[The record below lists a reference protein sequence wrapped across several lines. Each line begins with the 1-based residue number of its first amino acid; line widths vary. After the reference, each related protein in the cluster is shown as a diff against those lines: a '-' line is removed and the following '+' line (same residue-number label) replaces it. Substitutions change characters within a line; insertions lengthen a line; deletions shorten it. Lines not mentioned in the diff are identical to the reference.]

1 MTLLLDRTAWRTALA
16 AGAWLA
22 VLAAN
27 TVHAASLV
35 VQTLDAQHRP
45 IADALVYLVAEQ
57 PAATMASPAEGKI
70 DQVDR
75 DFTPPVSAVQVG
87 ATVHFPNSD
96 NIRHHV
102 YSFSTPR
109 TFEIRLYSGI
119 PAEPIVFDRP
129 GLVVLGCNIHDHMI
143 AWLYISPSEHFALSD
158 AQGRISVADLPDGV
172 YRVHAW
178 HRDWPVSAH
187 LETVT
192 LAAGEQRELALR
204 LGHDYPQP
212 AATHDPGASP

>member
-1 MTLLLDRTAWRTALA
+1 MRRSAWCTALA
-16 AGAWLA
+16 GALL
-22 VLAAN
+22 VIAA
-27 TVHAASLV
+27 TSAAHAASLF
-35 VQTLDAQHRP
+35 VQTLDDQDRP
-45 IADALVYLVAEQ
+45 MADALVYLVAEH
-57 PAATMASPAEGKI
+57 PAAMMASPSPGMI

-102 YSFSTPR
+102 YSFSTPKM
-109 TFEIRLYSGI
+109 FEIRLYSGT
-119 PAEPIVFDRP
+119 PAEPIVFDQP

-158 AQGRISVADLPDGV
+158 AQGRITLSDLPDGV
-172 YRVHAW
+172 YRVQAW
-178 HRDWPVSAH
+178 HRDWSASAH

-192 LAAGEQRELALR
+192 LVSGQHHDLALR
-204 LGHDYPQP
+204 LGRDHPP
-212 AATHDPGASP
+212 HSVAHDPGGSP

>member
-1 MTLLLDRTAWRTALA
+1 MRTSPHRAACWAALA
-16 AGAWLA
+16 AAALMA
-22 VLAAN
+22 ALAAN

-45 IADALVYLVAEQ
+45 MDNALVYLVAEQ
-57 PAATMASPAEGKI
+57 PGALPGPTAEGMI

-102 YSFSTPR
+102 YSFSTPK
-109 TFEIRLYSGI
+109 TFEIRLYSGT
-119 PAEPIVFDRP
+119 PAEPIVFDQP

-143 AWLYISPSEHFALSD
+143 AWLYISPSAYFALSD
-158 AQGRISVADLPDGV
+158 TQGRITLSELPEGV

-178 HRDWPVSAH
+178 HRDWPASAH

-192 LAAGEQRELALR
+192 LVSGEQRELALR
-204 LGHDYPQP
+204 LGDDPPLP
-212 AATHDPGASP
+212 AAGLDPGVLR